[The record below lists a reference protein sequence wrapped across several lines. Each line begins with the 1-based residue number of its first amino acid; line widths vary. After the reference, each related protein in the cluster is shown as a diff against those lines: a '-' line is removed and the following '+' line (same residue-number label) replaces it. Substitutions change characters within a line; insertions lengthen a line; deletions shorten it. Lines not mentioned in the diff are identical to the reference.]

1 LIPKEQLLSMT
12 VEVSCPN
19 CKKTVIWCKES
30 EYRPFCSKR
39 CQLIDLGEWA
49 DESHK
54 ISQPTLNE
62 TALTEEM
69 LDALE
74 DEFLLNNKFFVEP
87 E

>member
-1 LIPKEQLLSMT
+1 MT
-12 VEVSCPN
+12 LKVSCPN
-19 CKKTVIWCKES
+19 CSKDVVWHTDS
-30 EYRPFCSKR
+30 EFRPFCSKR

-49 DESHK
+49 EEGHK
-54 ISQPTLNE
+54 ISQSTQGT

-69 LDALE
+69 LDAIE

>member
-1 LIPKEQLLSMT
+1 MT
-12 VEVSCPN
+12 LNVPCPT
-19 CKKTVIWCKES
+19 CKKSVQWLPTN

-49 DESHK
+49 DEGHK
-54 ISQPTLNE
+54 ISQPIQADATIN
-62 TALTEEM
+62 EEM

-74 DEFLLNNKFFVEP
+74 AEFLQHNKFFVEP

>member
-1 LIPKEQLLSMT
+1 MT
-12 VEVSCPN
+12 LKVSCPN
-19 CKKTVIWCKES
+19 CTKEVIWQSTS
-30 EYRPFCSKR
+30 EFRPFCSKR

-49 DESHK
+49 EENHK
-54 ISQPTLNE
+54 ISQTLPGSPE
-62 TALTEEM
+62 LTEDM